1 MDKKKKDRLTWA
13 IYIAVFLLLWFTGWH
28 KPLISK
34 LQQGILATDIIQ
46 ADLNQAHSENA
57 VDATLYNEEGRKIKL
72 SEFRGEVV
80 FLNIWASWCPP
91 CKAEMPGIQSLYEN
105 TDLKG
110 IKFVMVSTDK
120 NFQDAKKYKS
130 SHNYSFPIYRLGE
143 NMSDEL
149 NSTYLPITFI
159 IGKKGNIEM
168 VHKGMAQYDSDKFRN
183 FVKEL
188 SGNDSVVTND

>member
-1 MDKKKKDRLTWA
+1 MDKKKKDRLTWV
-13 IYIAVFLLLWFTGWH
+13 IYIAIFLLLWITDWH

-34 LQQGILATDIIQ
+34 LQQGILATGIIQ
-46 ADLNQAHSENA
+46 ADLNQTHSENA
-57 VDATLYNEEGRKIKL
+57 VDAILYNEEGQKIKL

-80 FLNIWASWCPP
+80 FLNIWATWCPP

-105 TDLKG
+105 SDLKG
-110 IKFVMVSTDK
+110 INFVMVSTDK

-143 NMSDEL
+143 SSSDEL
-149 NSTYLPITFI
+149 NSTYLPTTFI
-159 IGKKGNIEM
+159 IGKKGNIEV
-168 VHKGMAQYDSDKFRN
+168 VHKGMAQYDSDKFKN
-183 FVKEL
+183 FLKEL